1 MSTAAHTATLVPPLP
16 PCHHVT
22 TPPRHYAAA
31 IAETNTPTPHHTTPR
46 VTNCHHHRSSA
57 LVDGPENRIEQP
69 YKACSAFTERKLGHY
84 GGSPKVMQGGWFE
97 EFIKLGFR
105 WVVFLSPTHC
115 PYGANWGNCLVMKHK
130 PDEVRCGHLERL
142 QYKKVW
148 DAEESRCYVG
158 ARYRGHITTN

>member
-1 MSTAAHTATLVPPLP
+1 M
-16 PCHHVT
+16 
-22 TPPRHYAAA
+22 
-31 IAETNTPTPHHTTPR
+31 R

-84 GGSPKVMQGGWFE
+84 GGSPKVMQGAEGGWFE
-97 EFIKLGFR
+97 EFIKLGFE

-115 PYGANWGNCLVMKHK
+115 PYGRNWGNCMVMKHK

-158 ARYRGHITTN
+158 ARYTCGHITTN